1 MQLWSGVSRVGNISL
16 GHQGIRGNVWEIQ
29 QTGLIEELVFEAQF
43 LTEVYIIWFNKA
55 LYLDYIIETCFPQ
68 SK

>member
-1 MQLWSGVSRVGNISL
+1 MVYQEWETSVWD
-16 GHQGIRGNVWEIQ
+16 IRALEEMSEIQ